1 MKATP
6 TIATVKLKMM
16 KTSLRCLVLGLL
28 SLLPI
33 IGLGYAP
40 FALWYSFAARRQ
52 ERYFWNPAKPQRII
66 GLIGAAF
73 GALIW
78 GIVDTILIYHA
89 VTGYIDS

>member
-1 MKATP
+1 MKAAP
-6 TIATVKLKMM
+6 TNAAVKLRIM

-40 FALWYSFAARRQ
+40 FALWYSFVARRQ
-52 ERYFWNPAKPQRII
+52 ERTFWNPAKPQRVI
-66 GLIGAAF
+66 GLVCAAA

-78 GIVDTILIYHA
+78 GAVDTILIYHA
-89 VTGYIDS
+89 FSSYVDA